1 MIRAHFT
8 TMLAFSV
15 LVVAAPIAAQT
26 EQDVADLMA
35 EFDRAEASGDPAA
48 RLSSYRKLAAFLAAN
63 SARQDWQGLFGQA
76 DLQRDIAG
84 VIHAMGG
91 GDACSALDKSA
102 AFLRQSRTALEQ
114 IKAEGTYD
122 VIDDIGRQNALARQ
136 ISADRQ
142 KMGCTAPAPL
152 VDVGNPDEVLEG
164 HYYLSGV
171 METGSEL
178 LLKSNGQFEWFISYG
193 AVDQM
198 AKGRWGRSGE
208 IVTLAVDPQ
217 AKDKPL
223 FRADEV
229 FPWDEAAERFRWE
242 QERDRQEDQI
252 AARCPWNRSSTET
265 LWSFDLEET
274 PPPDDAQR
282 ERASSAKIAAEAARD
297 KASRMVAL
305 AVAANANDAD
315 RAAASAAMEAWHK
328 ARDDMAEAHYVANL
342 PEPDIGEPAK
352 PPACQPL
359 PVENYVPIP
368 EAEWRRGV
376 AIMLGDPERGLRFH
390 DVAVTFVFSDGHRE
404 ASETRTR
411 GLAFAP
417 MRADATVNEIELRL
431 KEPVERTEVLKITP
445 MTDGIQAVI
454 VDTQQISE
462 PAFEVLRLMVED
474 GDLIPENMP
483 RGRYSRH

>member
-1 MIRAHFT
+1 MRAQFVT
-8 TMLAFSV
+8 LLVCSAF
-15 LVVAAPIAAQT
+15 LVPAPIIAQT
-26 EQDVADLMA
+26 EQEAADLMA
-35 EFDRAEASGDPAA
+35 EYDRAEASGDPAA
-48 RLSSYRKLAAFLAAN
+48 RLTSYRKLAAFLAADP
-63 SARQDWQGLFGQA
+63 ARLDWQGLFGQA

-114 IKAEGTYD
+114 IKAEGAYD

-142 KMGCTAPAPL
+142 QMGCTAPAPL
-152 VDVGNPDEVLEG
+152 VDVGDPDKALVG

-178 LLKSNGQFEWFISYG
+178 LLKADGQFEWFISYG

-198 AKGRWGRSGE
+198 EKGRWGRSGNT
-208 IVTLAVDPQ
+208 VTLAVDPP

-223 FRADEV
+223 FRADV
-229 FPWDEAAERFRWE
+229 ALPWDEDAERFRRE
-242 QERDRQEDQI
+242 QERDRQEELI
-252 AARCPWNRSSTET
+252 AARCPWNVSPTTLFWSDLTEKV
-265 LWSFDLEET
+265 L
-274 PPPDDAQR
+274 PPDDAQR
-282 ERASSAKIAAEAARD
+282 ERASSAKIVAETARD
-297 KASRMVAL
+297 EASRIVAI
-305 AVAANANDAD
+305 AMAANASDTD
-315 RAAASAAMEAWHK
+315 RAAASAAMEAWYK

-359 PVENYVPIP
+359 PVENYAPIP

-376 AIMLGDPERGLRFH
+376 AVMLGDPERGLRFH

-417 MRADATVNEIELRL
+417 KRAGATVHEIELHL
-431 KEPVERTEVLKITP
+431 KAPVDRTEVLKITP

-454 VDTQQISE
+454 VDTQQASE

-474 GDLIPENMP
+474 GDLVPENMP